1 MSVIN
6 LLCEKRNIMKQ
17 KSVVIQFLCTFL
29 AGSTLYAVSEFRTP
43 LDFMRAPYLR
53 YQLKPITESFWY
65 YNSEQNNNMDDKIKD
80 AESSWGFDISS
91 GLYGRAASK
100 AFGNKC
106 QNQVTDPCQSSCDRD
121 KKVPL
126 AALWFGQASFV
137 AEQAFAGGMIT
148 NTADLSDH
156 PALAFSTITPQFKY
170 TEKGAWVGAH
180 ADYRFGRT
188 KHWGIGVRA
197 SIPFKAIEVE
207 PTLGDDSIEGGLASV
222 FEEEILEVDASG
234 TANVFDY
241 AYRLDFLSALVRPS
255 LTTPALMFNYGTS
268 FGSAATKIGGTFI
281 GATSPSESVPNIPPV
296 YVIKKSTGV
305 LPEPTRLPNTV
316 SVPTYTFGKQASQVQ
331 TAALPVTGDGVDGNV
346 YFFDNTS
353 NYAVALGTN
362 RAAQSTLFVVPRIIY
377 SNDDN
382 EVTGGPTSLA
392 SNAVMIRSAIN
403 ELINQFDFNSVD
415 SATVF
420 LRDNCC
426 TDLGKYER
434 VLGVGDLQTEF
445 YGGYTSKKWY
455 TNGVLGVLFPT
466 GKQHKN
472 PNHVYHMQTGNNGHF
487 ELRVGGEFGWGP
499 CNYFDMRA
507 DIFYN
512 HIFKRT
518 EKRAAPFKGATIKNI
533 GAPIDVDVSW
543 DAITGHIDINLFN
556 PYNKELGISVGYEG
570 YYRTKDRVGI
580 CQTTAV
586 DCLGNTQP
594 LDPCVM
600 EKGTSTVSH
609 KIRAEIFNRSSYF
622 EFFIGGSQVV
632 AGRNVMQET
641 EAHIG
646 TVIYF

>member
-1 MSVIN
+1 
-6 LLCEKRNIMKQ
+6 
-17 KSVVIQFLCTFL
+17 
-29 AGSTLYAVSEFRTP
+29 
-43 LDFMRAPYLR
+43 
-53 YQLKPITESFWY
+53 
-65 YNSEQNNNMDDKIKD
+65 
-80 AESSWGFDISS
+80 
-91 GLYGRAASK
+91 
-100 AFGNKC
+100 
-106 QNQVTDPCQSSCDRD
+106 
-121 KKVPL
+121 
-126 AALWFGQASFV
+126 
-137 AEQAFAGGMIT
+137 MIT
-148 NTADLSDH
+148 NVADLNGR

-180 ADYRFGRT
+180 ADYRFGQN
-188 KHWGIGVRA
+188 KQWGVGVRA

-222 FEEEILEVDASG
+222 YEEQVLEVDSG
-234 TANVFDY
+234 GSANAVDY

-255 LTTPALMFNYGTS
+255 FTTPELMFNYGT
-268 FGSAATKIGGTFI
+268 GPGTAATNIGGTFI
-281 GATSPSESVPNIPPV
+281 GATSPSQLVPNIPPV
-296 YVIKKSTGV
+296 YLIKRAGGV
-305 LPEPTRLPNTV
+305 LPGATQLPNTA
-316 SVPTYTFGKQASQVQ
+316 SSPIYAFGKQASQVQ
-331 TAALPVTGDGVDGNV
+331 ITPLPVTGVGVNDNV
-346 YFFDNTS
+346 YFLDASS
-353 NYAVALGTN
+353 NYAAALGTD
-362 RAAQSTLFVVPRIIY
+362 RATQSTLFVVPRLIY
-377 SNDDN
+377 TNTDN
-382 EVTGGPTSLA
+382 AVTGVPFNLA
-392 SNAVMIRSAIN
+392 PAAETIRSAIN
-403 ELINQFDFNSVD
+403 ELINQFDFNGVD

-420 LRDNCC
+420 LRDSCC

-445 YGGYTSKKWY
+445 YGGYTTKKY
-455 TNGVLGVLFPT
+455 YANGVLGVVFPT

-499 CNYFDMRA
+499 CNYFDVRA

-518 EKRAAPFKGATIKNI
+518 EKRAAPFKGAIIKNI

-543 DAITGHIDINLFN
+543 DAVTGHIDVDFFN
-556 PYNKELGISVGYEG
+556 PYNRELGLSVGYEG
-570 YYRTKDRVGI
+570 YYRTEDRVGI

-609 KIRAEIFNRSSYF
+609 KIRAEIFNRWSYF